1 MAAVIGLGVLATA
14 LQGKFRVQG
23 MPGYYEP
30 LNLYTLVIAAPGER
44 KSGVI
49 RDMTRVLYDYEMQFN
64 ADHAEAIGPLID
76 ALNNMGAEILPIDDS
91 TYKVQYIKADS
102 VGQ

>member
-1 MAAVIGLGVLATA
+1 
-14 LQGKFRVQG
+14 

-49 RDMTRVLYDYEMQFN
+49 RDMTRVLYDYEMQYN
-64 ADHAEAIGPLID
+64 ADHAEEIRTSERKRE
-76 ALNNMGAEILPIDDS
+76 ALQRQITGIKKKLEFVADKRPSTETEGEHTIL
-91 TYKVQYIKADS
+91 QYRI
-102 VGQ
+102 